1 MTKPRTTDT
10 LNRINKANRARNK
23 RRAVKNPCLKCAER
37 FDCQA
42 EELCAAWVKWQKGG
56 GR

>member
-1 MTKPRTTDT
+1 MTNPTKPNT

-23 RRAVKNPCLKCAER
+23 RRAVKNPCLKCSER